1 MKKIYI
7 SERQKKHLKKAIAA
21 QDQVGGKVNAGIMD
35 AVAGGGMCE
44 ETLIESPKKKKI
56 VNDKG
61 ETVPEKCDKCGG
73 KVVLQI
79 HGEPVYVC
87 KECGKYFGTMPFNL
101 KEGLVYQHGSTP
113 HKEISDFKPNVQPLI
128 MYKQFKLRLDK
139 DGNNLAPGYVFPLY
153 VNTEAEGVSGKQSK
167 GLEIGKWYKSGEG
180 ECWLDTKNNRLYT
193 KGKGYGTDG
202 NTIQQLAYRP
212 GWHLTTTPW
221 GNQRGD
227 NKVVG
232 GKPGTGNNYL
242 NTRNSEVW
250 AKVEICVDIDA
261 TERARAM
268 SSVPID
274 QCLQS
279 LGDREY
285 YKYKTNSNASDDQA
299 WYIVDMIRIVDI
311 LDDDTVDS
319 TNDAYY
325 NDLLAN
331 NPGKKLNS
339 DPYSYTKDMVND
351 IPYWK
356 MPRTNGKRY
365 SRADIEAMGYKP
377 AEPTKINET
386 DVDAQKYQIGF
397 EKGGFEP
404 YGHALNESHEWCDSF
419 EYTPYLKSISNFL
432 QDNGINVK
440 PFPRVKLHREEQEG
454 LYVKTG
460 YYDPDER
467 KVHLFIA
474 DRHPKDVLRSFTH
487 EMIHHSQNLKG
498 MLKGYKGDTLDGDE
512 TLQKLES
519 EAYLKGNIYFRK
531 WTEEL
536 RPEIPTDTV
545 KKKTRLNE
553 SIQDIYNMQ
562 DDWDMYGVSSILSEF
577 FSDKRN
583 GVTKKHWDLIPAQQ
597 YQNLL
602 TRYMENPA
610 TSRIPDNVVYDW
622 FEKTVRNAFNILYIT
637 ELAGHAEG
645 PFPAGEVQDEFD
657 AWFGPGKYVID
668 DYCSGCDALDDV
680 GFFEWSTLPDGSDGW
695 SDFGIGPIFNEL
707 ANYQPNMPAGDL
719 LVLINRVL
727 HIGHWRGDLTSAFI
741 EGGSQTCS
749 NISGIIRENIEPN
762 QNLLSWFG
770 KSVVV
775 DENGNPKPM
784 YHGTN
789 ADFTA
794 FSKDFFTHGG
804 TAYLGIGFNFVSSD
818 ITASGYGKN
827 VHEVYLKAE
836 HPMTNTKKTL
846 KFNDLVQAINAI
858 DVDEDPDGSIC
869 TNILGIRIE
878 KPTYRDVFNAAKSI
892 YDYAESDGDI
902 YSAVSLAYCGNNDKK
917 IPSVFRSLFGFD
929 SCVDYDKY
937 SGRIQYAVVFEPNQI
952 KSVNAMNFN
961 PDSDEMIDE
970 DFDMEEITNP
980 DDIDLSSFDINNRLN
995 PRFWKGG
1002 RIDSRVRT
1010 ALLSI
1015 ADDFVDTLDV
1025 SWAEPKDVIMTGSL
1039 ANYNWS
1045 QGHSDVDLHILYD
1058 FKDVDEN
1065 VSLVKEYFDSKR
1077 RLWNDEHQNITI
1089 AGFQVELYVQDIH
1102 EPHAST
1108 GVYSLDK
1115 DEWLVRPNI
1124 KNFDLDYDKDAVKEK
1139 VSEYMNKIDDLCDEY
1154 DESVAD
1160 CDLSELHEKAE
1171 KLFDDIKNE
1180 RRNGFEHGGGEY
1192 NVGNLIFKS
1201 LRRNGYIGKLSKL
1214 KTDTYE
1220 NI

>member
-1 MKKIYI
+1 M
-7 SERQKKHLKKAIAA
+7 S
-21 QDQVGGKVNAGIMD
+21 
-35 AVAGGGMCE
+35 
-44 ETLIESPKKKKI
+44 
-56 VNDKG
+56 
-61 ETVPEKCDKCGG
+61 
-73 KVVLQI
+73 
-79 HGEPVYVC
+79 
-87 KECGKYFGTMPFNL
+87 
-101 KEGLVYQHGSTP
+101 STP
-113 HKEISDFKPNVQPLI
+113 
-128 MYKQFKLRLDK
+128 
-139 DGNNLAPGYVFPLY
+139 A
-153 VNTEAEGVSGKQSK
+153 
-167 GLEIGKWYKSGEG
+167 
-180 ECWLDTKNNRLYT
+180 
-193 KGKGYGTDG
+193 
-202 NTIQQLAYRP
+202 
-212 GWHLTTTPW
+212 
-221 GNQRGD
+221 
-227 NKVVG
+227 
-232 GKPGTGNNYL
+232 
-242 NTRNSEVW
+242 
-250 AKVEICVDIDA
+250 
-261 TERARAM
+261 
-268 SSVPID
+268 D
-274 QCLQS
+274 QCLQR

-319 TNDAYY
+319 TNDEYY
-325 NDLLAN
+325 NNLLAN
-331 NPGKKLNS
+331 NPGKKINS
-339 DPYSYTKDMVND
+339 DPYNYTKELTND

-365 SRADIEAMGYKP
+365 SKADIEAMGYKP

-386 DVDAQKYQIGF
+386 DVDTHEYEIGF

-404 YGHALNESHEWCDSF
+404 YGHVLNESHEWCDSF

-440 PFPRVKLHREEQEG
+440 PFPSVKLHREEQEG

-498 MLKGYKGDTLDGDE
+498 MLKGYKGDTITGDDVLDN
-512 TLQKLES
+512 LES

-536 RPEIPTDTV
+536 RPEIPSDTV
-545 KKKTRLNE
+545 KKKTRLRE
-553 SIQDIYNMQ
+553 SIEPSQ
-562 DDWDMYGVSSILSEF
+562 
-577 FSDKRN
+577 
-583 GVTKKHWDLIPAQQ
+583 
-597 YQNLL
+597 
-602 TRYMENPA
+602 
-610 TSRIPDNVVYDW
+610 SR
-622 FEKTVRNAFNILYIT
+622 
-637 ELAGHAEG
+637 
-645 PFPAGEVQDEFD
+645 
-657 AWFGPGKYVID
+657 
-668 DYCSGCDALDDV
+668 
-680 GFFEWSTLPDGSDGW
+680 
-695 SDFGIGPIFNEL
+695 
-707 ANYQPNMPAGDL
+707 
-719 LVLINRVL
+719 
-727 HIGHWRGDLTSAFI
+727 
-741 EGGSQTCS
+741 
-749 NISGIIRENIEPN
+749 
-762 QNLLSWFG
+762 LSWFG

-789 ADFTA
+789 AEFTA

-818 ITASGYGKN
+818 ITAKGYGKN

-869 TNILGIRIE
+869 TNMLGMRIE

-937 SGRIQYAVVFEPNQI
+937 SGRIQYVVVFEPNQI
-952 KSVNAMNFN
+952 KSVNATSFN
-961 PDSDEMIDE
+961 PDSDEIIDE

-980 DDIDLSSFDINNRLN
+980 EDVDLSSFDINSKLN
-995 PRFWKGG
+995 PKFWKGG
-1002 RIDSRVRT
+1002 KIDSRVRI
-1010 ALLSI
+1010 ALLSL

-1045 QGHSDVDLHILYD
+1045 QKHSDVDLHILYD

-1139 VSEYMNKIDDLCDEY
+1139 VAEYMNKIDDLCDEY
-1154 DESVAD
+1154 DDSVAD

-1201 LRRNGYIGKLSKL
+1201 LRRNGYIGKLSKIR
-1214 KTDTYE
+1214 TDTYDDMKSIYNE
-1220 NI
+1220 NNEAK